1 MNNEYDALALDYHW
15 LVGDAILSGE
25 SFLARHCSLLD
36 SLSAGARILDCAC
49 GIGSAAIGLARRGYR
64 VTASD
69 GSSSMVAEA
78 ERRAR
83 AAALDISFATCPWDD
98 LASRFN
104 DPFDLVLCV
113 GNSISHTPN
122 RCSTLRALAAMR
134 AVLKPGGTFLVDTRN
149 WEKMRR
155 ERARITLPNGVVERD
170 GMQCI
175 PLRLWDHQTDWNAPH
190 HLELL
195 LIFEQAKQVSFR
207 RYALTYRPVRYL
219 ELRACMEEIGFT
231 IHRSD
236 YSDDADWYELEGKR
250 RDG

>member
-1 MNNEYDALALDYHW
+1 MNCDYDALAPDYHW

-25 SFLARHCSLLD
+25 SFLARHSSLLA
-36 SLSAGARILDCAC
+36 SHSAGARILDCAC
-49 GIGSAAIGLARRGYR
+49 GIGSTAIGLARQGYQ

-83 AAALDISFATCPWDD
+83 AAALDIDFATCQWEGLP
-98 LASRFN
+98 SRFD

-122 RCSTLRALAAMR
+122 RCSALRALAAMR
-134 AVLKPGGTFLVDTRN
+134 AVLKPGGTLLVDTRN

-155 ERARITLPNGVVERD
+155 EQARVTLPDAAVERD

-175 PLRLWDHQTDWNAPH
+175 ALRLWDHQTDWNAPH

-195 LIFEQAKQVSFR
+195 LIFERAKQVNFR
-207 RYALTYRPVRYL
+207 RYVLTYRPVRYL
-219 ELRACMEEIGFT
+219 ELRACMEEVGFT